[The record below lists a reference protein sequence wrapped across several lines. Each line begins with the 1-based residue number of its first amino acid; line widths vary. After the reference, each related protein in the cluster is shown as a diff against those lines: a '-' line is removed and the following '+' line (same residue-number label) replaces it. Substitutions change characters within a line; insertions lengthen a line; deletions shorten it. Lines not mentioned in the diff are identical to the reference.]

1 MIEDSGIAL
10 LLSQSHLLQ
19 RLPAASGIA
28 CLALDQARD
37 WQDRPASDPQ
47 LRAHPQNLAYVMF
60 TSGST
65 GRPKGVGISRE
76 SLSRH
81 THVSLEFF
89 GIGPDDRVL
98 QFSTFNFDGFVEQLY
113 PPLACG
119 ASVVLRG
126 TEIWDSET
134 LYREIV
140 ERRITTVDLT
150 TAYWNMLAKDFANQ
164 GVRDY
169 GALRQVHAG
178 GEAMPP
184 ESLVAWKAAGLEH
197 VRLLNTYGPT
207 EATVTV
213 TTLDCAPYV
222 DGSKAIPATMPIG
235 KVLPGRAIY
244 LLDDAGQPAPV
255 GAVGEL
261 VIGAELLARGY
272 FKRPDLTAARF
283 IPDPFDEQGGGRLY
297 RTGDLARYGAD
308 GVIEYVGR
316 VDHQVKVR
324 GFRIELGEIEACLG
338 EHPAV
343 REALVIAVEGAA
355 GAQLVAYLVPQAEA
369 LASATLEVQA
379 ALRNELKAL
388 LRDSLPEYMVPAH
401 LLFLERLPLSPNG
414 KVDRKALP
422 APDASLLQEAYVAP
436 RSELECQVAAIWQ
449 EVLKLQRVGLD
460 DHFFELGG
468 HSLLAINVISRI
480 QLELGMKLTPQLLF
494 QFPTL
499 GLFVSNLEKAGGQ
512 VDTSKLN
519 KLEALLDEM
528 EEV

>member
-1 MIEDSGIAL
+1 L

-388 LRDSLPEYMVPAH
+388 LRDNLPEYMVPAH

>member
-1 MIEDSGIAL
+1 
-10 LLSQSHLLQ
+10 
-19 RLPAASGIA
+19 
-28 CLALDQARD
+28 
-37 WQDRPASDPQ
+37 
-47 LRAHPQNLAYVMF
+47 
-60 TSGST
+60 
-65 GRPKGVGISRE
+65 
-76 SLSRH
+76 
-81 THVSLEFF
+81 
-89 GIGPDDRVL
+89 
-98 QFSTFNFDGFVEQLY
+98 
-113 PPLACG
+113 
-119 ASVVLRG
+119 
-126 TEIWDSET
+126 
-134 LYREIV
+134 
-140 ERRITTVDLT
+140 
-150 TAYWNMLAKDFANQ
+150 
-164 GVRDY
+164 
-169 GALRQVHAG
+169 
-178 GEAMPP
+178 MPP

-222 DGSKAIPATMPIG
+222 DGGKAIPATMPIG

-343 REALVIAVEGAA
+343 REALVIAIEGTA

-480 QLELGMKLTPQLLF
+480 QLELGMKLTPNCCSIPDPGAFRQ
-494 QFPTL
+494 QS
-499 GLFVSNLEKAGGQ
+499 GKGRWAGRHIETEQAG
-512 VDTSKLN
+512 SP
-519 KLEALLDEM
+519 A
-528 EEV
+528 

>member
-76 SLSRH
+76 PVAAYPRFAGVLRH
-81 THVSLEFF
+81 RAGRPGAAILHLH
-89 GIGPDDRVL
+89 
-98 QFSTFNFDGFVEQLY
+98 FDGFVEQLY

-255 GAVGEL
+255 GAVGE
-261 VIGAELLARGY
+261 R
-272 FKRPDLTAARF
+272 
-283 IPDPFDEQGGGRLY
+283 
-297 RTGDLARYGAD
+297 
-308 GVIEYVGR
+308 
-316 VDHQVKVR
+316 
-324 GFRIELGEIEACLG
+324 
-338 EHPAV
+338 
-343 REALVIAVEGAA
+343 
-355 GAQLVAYLVPQAEA
+355 
-369 LASATLEVQA
+369 
-379 ALRNELKAL
+379 
-388 LRDSLPEYMVPAH
+388 
-401 LLFLERLPLSPNG
+401 
-414 KVDRKALP
+414 
-422 APDASLLQEAYVAP
+422 
-436 RSELECQVAAIWQ
+436 
-449 EVLKLQRVGLD
+449 
-460 DHFFELGG
+460 
-468 HSLLAINVISRI
+468 
-480 QLELGMKLTPQLLF
+480 
-494 QFPTL
+494 
-499 GLFVSNLEKAGGQ
+499 
-512 VDTSKLN
+512 
-519 KLEALLDEM
+519 
-528 EEV
+528 